1 LRESARYV
9 LRDRRIRPTPL
20 LSKFSFGGRR
30 SFFRRRV
37 DQQRGGYVDRYSS
50 KLFFPLVL
58 IVGLNILDALFTM
71 SILESGGREINPLVN
86 SVITLLGDK
95 FWIWKFAI
103 VSVSS
108 IVLCLHIKFRFVK
121 AVILGITLIYTGI
134 ILYQLVLLIHL

>member
-1 LRESARYV
+1 MRESVRYV
-9 LRDRRIRPTPL
+9 LKDRRVRPTPL
-20 LSKFSFGGRR
+20 LSKFTFGGRR
-30 SFFRRRV
+30 GFLRRRV

-71 SILESGGREINPLVN
+71 TILDSGGREINPLVN